1 MANFRD
7 KREKDEVNCYL
18 AHWGGCRGR
27 ARIVHYRESMSE
39 RKREKEEKTV
49 TETKKLYPAGEV

>member
-39 RKREKEEKTV
+39 RKREKEQKRV
-49 TETKKLYPAGEV
+49 TETEK